1 VSNSIQDTVTTILPG
16 KRKTS
21 PNNWI
26 SFNAPCCHHNGESA
40 DTRGRGGL
48 MLTPTGG
55 VAYHCFNCQFITGWE
70 PGRHIS
76 YKFRKL
82 LQWFGTDENTIK
94 RLVFEALRIKDTIA
108 PEIIEKVKEEF
119 VVKPRPLPEEAISIA
134 ELMTFLALNT
144 EDTVKQEDYEQL
156 VNTVE
161 YLATRKVNMEKYEFF
176 ITPETF
182 SNMHKR
188 VIVPFYWKGQV
199 IGYTGRAIVDNVK
212 PKYYNSYEANVVFN
226 MDMQKRDSKFVLVME
241 GPFDAM
247 AVDGVATLGDHLSEV
262 QVDLIESLGKEVI
275 VVPDFDIK
283 EVRGKMV
290 WTGERLV
297 NLAIEYGW
305 HVSFPIWK
313 DKYKDV
319 SKAVEMYGKLYT
331 MKSILEGVETSKL
344 KIELMKKRIHTN

>member
-1 VSNSIQDTVTTILPG
+1 VSNSIQDTVINHLPG

-26 SFNAPCCHHNGESA
+26 SFDAPCCHHNGESR

-48 MLTPTGG
+48 MFTPGGG
-55 VAYHCFNCQFITGWE
+55 VAYHCFNCQYVTGWE
-70 PGRHIS
+70 PGRHLS

-82 LQWFGTDENTIK
+82 LGWFGAAENEIK
-94 RLVFEALRIKDTIA
+94 RLVIEALRIKDTIA
-108 PEIIEKVKEEF
+108 PEVIEKVKEEF
-119 VVKPRPLPEEAISIA
+119 VVKPRPLPAEAASLSELLTFHELNGWKDSVQFLDTIA
-134 ELMTFLALNT
+134 YLGERR
-144 EDTVKQEDYEQL
+144 
-156 VNTVE
+156 VNF
-161 YLATRKVNMEKYEFF
+161 KKYEFYL
-176 ITPETF
+176 TTETQ
-182 SNMHKR
+182 SNLHKR

-199 IGYTGRAIVDNVK
+199 IGYTGRAIVDGVK
-212 PKYYNSYEANVVFN
+212 PKYYNSYEANIVFN
-226 MDMQKRDSKFVLVME
+226 MDMQKRESKFVLVME

-247 AVDGVATLGDHLSEV
+247 AVDGVATLGDHISEV
-262 QVDLIESLGKEVI
+262 QVDVIESLGKEVI
-275 VVPDFDIK
+275 VVPDFDLK
-283 EVRGKMV
+283 EVRGKKV

-297 NLAIEYGW
+297 DLALEYGW

-319 SKAVEMYGKLYT
+319 SKAVEKYGKLYT